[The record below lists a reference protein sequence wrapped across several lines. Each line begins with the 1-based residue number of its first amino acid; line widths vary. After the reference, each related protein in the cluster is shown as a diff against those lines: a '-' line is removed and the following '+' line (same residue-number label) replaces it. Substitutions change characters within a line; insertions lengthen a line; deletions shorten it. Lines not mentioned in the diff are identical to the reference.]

1 MAFSF
6 EALKKRFS
14 SGASQKAK
22 AEAPKMTA
30 QEEAVDLAKTVV
42 IAVGIAL
49 VLRIIIFQP
58 FNIPSGSMR
67 PNLLVGDFLVV
78 SKPTYGY
85 SRASLIYPA
94 TRMNVD
100 GRVLGRLPGQGEVAV
115 FKNRRDGNKD
125 YIKRVI
131 GLPGDRIQMIGGVL
145 HLNGTAVEK
154 EFIGIRKTKCGP
166 NGGRVAEVPHY
177 RETLPSGVT
186 YVVQE
191 CRGDKGGLDNTGVY
205 VVPSDHFFMMGD
217 NRDESSDSRV
227 SNSVGYIHKD
237 DMVGKAERLFLSVD
251 GEKSAIWEIWK
262 WPFAIRYGR
271 VFDPVQ

>member
-6 EALKKRFS
+6 SKLFGGDENKEISKPAV
-14 SGASQKAK
+14 G
-22 AEAPKMTA
+22 KMTA
-30 QEEAVDLAKTVV
+30 QEEAIDLAKTVV
-42 IAVGIAL
+42 YAVGIAL
-49 VLRIIIFQP
+49 ILRIIIFQP

-94 TRMNVD
+94 TRMNVE
-100 GRVLGRLPGQGEVAV
+100 GRMLGRLPEQGEIAV

-131 GLPGDRIQMIGGVL
+131 GVPGDRIQMIDGTL
-145 HLNGTAVEK
+145 HLNGTAVSK
-154 EFIGIRKTKCGP
+154 EFIGMRKTRCQQG
-166 NGGRVAEVPHY
+166 VAEVPHY
-177 RETLPSGVT
+177 RETLPNGTT

-191 CRGDKGGLDNTGVY
+191 CRGDDGGHDNTGEY
-205 VVPSDHFFMMGD
+205 IVPEDRFFMMGD
-217 NRDESSDSRV
+217 NRDESQDSRV
-227 SNSVGYIHKD
+227 THAVGYIHKD
-237 DMVGKAERLFLSVD
+237 DMVGRAERLFFSVD
-251 GEKSAIWEIWK
+251 GNKSDIWEIWK

-271 VFDPVQ
+271 ILDPIK